1 MEVDINNS
9 NIQIDSLEDHS
20 LTIFRCQSWPYGFL
34 IGFLT
39 VSTMVTIVGKM
50 MIIYYM
56 TNYAPKRRPINWI
69 ILFDQVNYIITQSDK
84 DSQCALGFDN
94 LNKDF

>member
-9 NIQIDSLEDHS
+9 KIQIDSLEDHS
-20 LTIFRCQSWPYGFL
+20 LTIFRWQGWPYSFL
-34 IGFLT
+34 VCFLS
-39 VSTMVTIVGKM
+39 VCAMVTIVGKM

-69 ILFDQVNYIITQSDK
+69 ILFDQVSCKTTQSDK
-84 DSQCALGFDN
+84 DWDI
-94 LNKDF
+94 